1 MPEDT
6 NVGMQNAMK
15 QNAMSKCAEVPK
27 NTSVEMQSAGK
38 HNTVKRTEQCVMSE
52 DTTREN

>member
-6 NVGMQNAMK
+6 NVEIQNTVK
-15 QNAMSKCAEVPK
+15 QNAMSKCVEVPK
-27 NTSVEMQSAGK
+27 NTFAEIQSAGK
-38 HNTVKRTEQCVMSE
+38 HNAVKRTEQCVMSE